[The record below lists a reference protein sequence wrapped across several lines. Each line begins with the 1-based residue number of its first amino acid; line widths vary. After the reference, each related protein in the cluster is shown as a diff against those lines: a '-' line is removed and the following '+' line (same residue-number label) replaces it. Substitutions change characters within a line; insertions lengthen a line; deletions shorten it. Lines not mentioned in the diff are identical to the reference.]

1 MPPSAI
7 GKLTVPEVSIIVP
20 TYREAENLG
29 VLIPRISEALAAT
42 DISAEILVVDDNSPD
57 GTPEVCRNLAER
69 YPLRLIVRTTERGL
83 SSAVLAGMQAAQGD
97 LLLVMDADLSHP
109 PEKIAELVQ
118 ALRNPATDFVI
129 GSRYVTGGSTAGDW
143 GLFRWINSKG
153 ATLLAWPLTST
164 HDPMAGFFALRRQ
177 AYLQAVERLD
187 PIGYKIGLELL
198 VKCGCRNVVEVPI
211 TFQDRL
217 HGESKLTL
225 KEQLN
230 YLRHLR
236 RLYNYRF
243 GIWAYLVQFICVG
256 ATGMV
261 IDLSAYALLLWFLPM
276 PEASRLPVARALAIW
291 VAMTWNYWLN
301 RTVTFSFAKS
311 EVWWRQYLA
320 FCGSCLIGAL
330 VNWGASVWL
339 THSFP
344 FFSAHKLTA
353 AAVGVVAGTLF
364 NFTLCRVVVF
374 QKKT

>member
-1 MPPSAI
+1 M
-7 GKLTVPEVSIIVP
+7 PEVSIIVP

-29 VLIPRISEALAAT
+29 VLIPRISDALAGT
-42 DISAEILVVDDNSPD
+42 DVSAEIIVVDDNSPD
-57 GTPEVCRNLAER
+57 GTPEVCQRLAAQH
-69 YPLRLIVRTTERGL
+69 PLRLIVRTTERGL

-109 PEKIAELVQ
+109 PEKIPELVQ
-118 ALRNPATDFVI
+118 ALRNPDTDFVI
-129 GSRYVTGGSTAGDW
+129 GSRYVAGGSTAQDW

-164 HDPMAGFFALRRQ
+164 HDPMAGFFALRRRD
-177 AYLQAVERLD
+177 YLQAAERLD

-198 VKCGCRNVVEVPI
+198 VKCGSRRIVEVPI

-225 KEQLN
+225 KEQLY

-236 RLYNYRF
+236 RLYNFRF
-243 GIWAYLVQFICVG
+243 GIWAYLAQFIFVG

-261 IDLSAYALLLWFLPM
+261 IDLTAFALLLWSHVPL
-276 PEASRLPVARALAIW
+276 SIARGLAIW
-291 VAMTWNYWLN
+291 IAMTWNFWFN

-311 EVWWRQYLA
+311 EPWWRQYIT
-320 FCGSCLIGAL
+320 FCGSCLFGAL
-330 VNWGASVWL
+330 VNWGASLWL
-339 THSFP
+339 TTNIP
-344 FFSAHKLTA
+344 FFADHKLTS

-364 NFTLCRVVVF
+364 NFTLCRVLVF
-374 QKKT
+374 QKRS